1 MQTVSTML
9 RSKRLILLAC
19 ACGPSAAQ
27 MPIVP
32 SRAAERPDPTKEMSA
47 CATMGPWIGCVFAL
61 YEDIKAELEAQRE
74 AQKRESL
81 ELRAQLSA
89 QKEAHTQLQAETRL
103 ALQAVRELRAQV
115 EQQKEELAGL
125 RASAPAS
132 LEARGRTES
141 VLVEAT
147 RHSRVVES

>member
-1 MQTVSTML
+1 
-9 RSKRLILLAC
+9 
-19 ACGPSAAQ
+19 
-27 MPIVP
+27 
-32 SRAAERPDPTKEMSA
+32 
-47 CATMGPWIGCVFAL
+47 MGPWIGCVFAL
-61 YEDIKAELEAQRE
+61 YEDTKAELEAQRE

-115 EQQKEELAGL
+115 EQQKEELADL
-125 RASAPAS
+125 RASAS
-132 LEARGRTES
+132 LEARGGRTES

-147 RHSRVVES
+147 GHTSRR

>member
-1 MQTVSTML
+1 VFGVFEQRLFLIVCCYAVYAIRCSILTTPRAPRGFSKPPPNANTAPNKTVSRRMQ
-9 RSKRLILLAC
+9 RSTRLILLAC

-61 YEDIKAELEAQRE
+61 YEDTKAEL
-74 AQKRESL
+74 
-81 ELRAQLSA
+81 
-89 QKEAHTQLQAETRL
+89 
-103 ALQAVRELRAQV
+103 
-115 EQQKEELAGL
+115 QKEELAGL
-125 RASAPAS
+125 RASAS
-132 LEARGRTES
+132 LEARGGRTES

-147 RHSRVVES
+147 GHTSRR

>member
-1 MQTVSTML
+1 MQ

-61 YEDIKAELEAQRE
+61 YEDTKAELEAQRV
-74 AQKRESL
+74 AQKRENL

-132 LEARGRTES
+132 LEARGGRTES

-147 RHSRVVES
+147 GHTSRR